1 MPPRRADGFA
11 DCGRINGGKLGQ
23 RSLARRA
30 VSFYSAFGYKTYL
43 KEGDVCSVPPTDSTG
58 MTEVKNLTNFG
69 IQTSSDTED
78 VKTYDD
84 TAGGWTYNVVTGQ
97 SYSVD
102 CTLNI
107 DMLDDGYL
115 LLKKASL
122 GAATGVTV
130 EWFRESPKTA
140 GDCAT
145 GADITGAETH
155 AGVSYVTDFSE
166 EIEAGNV
173 AKVSFTLTGLGA
185 VVWQEATTT

>member
-1 MPPRRADGFA
+1 
-11 DCGRINGGKLGQ
+11 
-23 RSLARRA
+23 

-43 KEGDVCSVPPTDSTG
+43 KEGDACSTPPTDSTG
-58 MTEVKNLTNFG
+58 MTEVKNLTNFA

-84 TAGGWTYNVVTGQ
+84 TAGGWSSNVVTGQ

-107 DMLDDGYL
+107 DMLDAGYL

-122 GAATGVTV
+122 EAAVGTCV
-130 EWFRESPKTA
+130 EWFRESPKSG
-140 GDCAT
+140 GDCESDT
-145 GADITGAETH
+145 SISGAETH

-166 EIEAGNV
+166 EIEAGSV

-185 VVWQEATTT
+185 VVWEKATTA